1 MSESNKERW
10 LSWLAL
16 STAFMAVISAVT
28 TMYMGKFSSRAVLM
42 QGQETDQW
50 AYYQAKSIKSHTFE
64 MQKQALELQLLA
76 QGKSLSPEATG
87 KFTEKIRDYDREIK
101 RYEGEKKEIKAK
113 AEDLAKNK
121 IVSQHMGG
129 NFGYGLLFVQVAI
142 MMTSIA
148 SLMKK
153 KPLWYFGLAA
163 MLGWIFFSWTQSI
176 CFIEPVQAF
185 FFLPP
190 PRERPSASPACQAV
204 NPASTPTNPP
214 ASTSSG

>member
-1 MSESNKERW
+1 MAETNKERW

-28 TMYMGKFSSRAVLM
+28 TMYMGKYSSRAVLM

-76 QGKSLSPEATG
+76 QGKSLPSVARG
-87 KFTEKIRDYDREIK
+87 KFVEKISEYDREIK
-101 RYEGEKKEIKAK
+101 RYEGEKKDIKGK
-113 AEDLAKNK
+113 AEELARVKLT
-121 IVSQHMGG
+121 SQHMGG

-153 KPLWYFGLAA
+153 KPLWYFGLVS
-163 MLGWIFFSWTQSI
+163 MLGW
-176 CFIEPVQAF
+176 VF
-185 FFLPP
+185 FFLD
-190 PRERPSASPACQAV
+190 AFFLFY
-204 NPASTPTNPP
+204 
-214 ASTSSG
+214 

>member
-1 MSESNKERW
+1 
-10 LSWLAL
+10 
-16 STAFMAVISAVT
+16 
-28 TMYMGKFSSRAVLM
+28 MGKFSSKAVLM

-76 QGKSLSPEATG
+76 QGKTLSSEAHG
-87 KFTEKIRDYDREIK
+87 KFIEKIGDYDKEIK

-113 AEDLAKNK
+113 AEELARTKLK
-121 IVSQHMGG
+121 SQHMGG

-153 KPLWYFGLAA
+153 KPLWYFGLVA
-163 MLGWIFFSWTQSI
+163 MLGW
-176 CFIEPVQAF
+176 VF
-185 FFLPP
+185 FFLD
-190 PRERPSASPACQAV
+190 AFFLFY
-204 NPASTPTNPP
+204 
-214 ASTSSG
+214 

>member
-1 MSESNKERW
+1 MSETNKERW

-16 STAFMAVISAVT
+16 STAFMAVISAIT

-64 MQKQALELQLLA
+64 MQKQTLELQLLA
-76 QGKSLSPEATG
+76 QGKTLPAEATG
-87 KFTEKIRDYDREIK
+87 KFQEKIQEYDGEIR
-101 RYEGEKKEIKAK
+101 RYEGEKREIKAK
-113 AEDLAKNK
+113 AEELARTKLK
-121 IVSQHMGG
+121 SQHMGG

-153 KPLWYFGLAA
+153 KSLWYFGLTA
-163 MLGWIFFSWTQSI
+163 MFGWIFF
-176 CFIEPVQAF
+176 
-185 FFLPP
+185 FLD
-190 PRERPSASPACQAV
+190 AIYLFY
-204 NPASTPTNPP
+204 
-214 ASTSSG
+214 

>member
-1 MSESNKERW
+1 MSETNRERW

-28 TMYMGKFSSRAVLM
+28 TMYMGKYSSRAVLM

-64 MQKQALELQLLA
+64 MQKQSLELQLLA
-76 QGKSLSPEATG
+76 QGKSLSPEATERFG
-87 KFTEKIRDYDREIK
+87 EKIRDYDREIR
-101 RYEGEKKEIKAK
+101 RYETEKREIKAK
-113 AEDLAKNK
+113 AEDLARTKLTA
-121 IVSQHMGG
+121 QHMGG

-153 KPLWYFGLAA
+153 KPLWYFGLVT
-163 MLGWIFFSWTQSI
+163 MFGW
-176 CFIEPVQAF
+176 VF
-185 FFLPP
+185 FFLD
-190 PRERPSASPACQAV
+190 AIYLFY
-204 NPASTPTNPP
+204 
-214 ASTSSG
+214 